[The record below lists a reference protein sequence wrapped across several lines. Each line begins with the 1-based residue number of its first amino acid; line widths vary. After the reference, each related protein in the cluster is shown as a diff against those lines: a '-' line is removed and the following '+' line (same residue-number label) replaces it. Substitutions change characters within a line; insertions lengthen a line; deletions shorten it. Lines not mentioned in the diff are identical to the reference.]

1 MIHAT
6 CVIYLRLERAS
17 GRLVAGRVAS
27 RAALRGGA
35 RRRGAFGVLQGY
47 GLAKLAQNGPEGM
60 WKLTGVWI
68 GSGMSRRVVVGG
80 VRAAGL
86 AELAEEGPLQRPER
100 GSGLGED
107 PIVEVEPWC
116 FSDGALVRWRGGI
129 AHRRRRGPFCG
140 GARCRGAVGVPGG
153 GAGL

>member
-1 MIHAT
+1 
-6 CVIYLRLERAS
+6 
-17 GRLVAGRVAS
+17 
-27 RAALRGGA
+27 
-35 RRRGAFGVLQGY
+35 
-47 GLAKLAQNGPEGM
+47 M

-116 FSDGALVRWRGGI
+116 FLDGALVRWRGGI

>member
-1 MIHAT
+1 
-6 CVIYLRLERAS
+6 
-17 GRLVAGRVAS
+17 
-27 RAALRGGA
+27 
-35 RRRGAFGVLQGY
+35 
-47 GLAKLAQNGPEGM
+47 
-60 WKLTGVWI
+60 
-68 GSGMSRRVVVGG
+68 MSRRVVVGG

-116 FSDGALVRWRGGI
+116 FLDGALVRWRGGI

-140 GARCRGAVGVPGG
+140 GARCRVRLGSLVAALAFRMGSRRVAGGLLIGRRRPWRARPGWNLTEICGRGSRPGVAQARKTDLARRARAVSESGVGRAGAC
-153 GAGL
+153 ALRA